1 MARPAIIVHG
11 GAGEWP
17 SSRQRKGMTGAKAA
31 AKAGWEVLKSNGS
44 SIDAVQACVVSM
56 EDNPIFN
63 AGFGSALNL
72 DGYVEMD
79 AAIMDGERLSGGAV
93 ALVRGIKNPVRLAR
107 IVMEETDHTLIAGP
121 GAERIARAYNLP
133 RSNPKT
139 PDKVRAW
146 QRGLAVF
153 KRGKA
158 RHLARNYSLVQEG
171 WLGRGDT
178 VGALA
183 VDDEGGLAAA
193 CSTGGLSLKLP
204 GRIGDTAI
212 LGAGLFA
219 DNRAGAATAK
229 GIGELAIRTAISKTA
244 CELMGKSPPDVAAR
258 RCIQVAGERV
268 GRGLGIIAMDPAG
281 RYGVAHK
288 TRHLCWAA
296 MDKLKGLRVSV
307 VGTRL

>member
-11 GAGEWP
+11 GAGDWP
-17 SSRQRKGMTGAKAA
+17 SGRQRKGMSGVKAA
-31 AKAGWEVLKSNGS
+31 VEAGWKVLKRNGS
-44 SIDAVQACVVSM
+44 SMDAVQASVVSM

-63 AGFGSALNL
+63 AGSGSALNL
-72 DGYVEMD
+72 GGHVEMD

-93 ALVRGIKNPVRLAR
+93 AMVRAVKNPVRLAR
-107 IVMEETDHTLIAGP
+107 IVMEETDHILIAGP
-121 GAERIARAYNLP
+121 GAEWIARAYNLP

-139 PDKVRAW
+139 GDRVRAW
-146 QRGLAVF
+146 QRGLALF

-158 RHLARNYSLVQEG
+158 KRLARNRKFLREG

-183 VDDEGGLAAA
+183 IDGEGFLAAA

-219 DNRAGAATAK
+219 DNRVGAATAT

-244 CELMGKSPPDVAAR
+244 CELMGRSSADIAAR
-258 RCIQVAGERV
+258 RCIKDAGQRV
-268 GRGLGIIAMDPAG
+268 GRGLGIITMDLAG
-281 RYGVAHK
+281 RYGVAHS
-288 TRHLCWAA
+288 TRRLCWAS
-296 MDKLKGLRVSV
+296 MDELRGLRVSL